1 MGSSAPWRSST
12 GRERMLQTSSPASAA
27 RLAGITALAREAAP
41 FRAVAETLDARR
53 TLVLGEAVA
62 GGRAYLYASLVA
74 GGSRSV
80 CVVLPHRNPGR
91 RWRAPLAGLL

>member
-62 GGRAYLYASLVA
+62 GGRAYLHASLVA
-74 GGSRSV
+74 GGSVRVRGVGPPMQPLRSR
-80 CVVLPHRNPGR
+80 PAEP
-91 RWRAPLAGLL
+91 AA